1 MTNEMMKQTQEASAI
16 AALENVLIGGDLAQL
31 SEKDRLMY
39 YQRVCSSVGLNPL
52 TKPFQ
57 YLRLSGRLVLYA
69 TKDATDQ
76 LRKLHHI
83 SIRITGREQ
92 VGDVWIVTAEATD
105 KDGRVDCST
114 GAVSIGNLRGD
125 TLANALMKAET
136 KAKRRVTLSIS
147 GLGMLDE
154 TETETIPGAVPVEVK
169 VVPAGK
175 ETEAESN
182 GEVIGVPFGGATEE
196 IARLRDSLAAL
207 TPTPDDRMWLSGYL
221 NRRFNVKSVA
231 KLGAQELKTAIEA
244 AAARQDSTEEG
255 LASDG

>member
-1 MTNEMMKQTQEASAI
+1 MTNEMMKQTQEASAV

-31 SEKDRLMY
+31 NERDRLTY
-39 YQRVCSSVGLNPL
+39 YKKVCESVGLNAL

-154 TETETIPGAVPVEVK
+154 TETETISGAVPVDVK
-169 VVPAGK
+169 VVPA
-175 ETEAESN
+175 EADEESA
-182 GEVIGVPFGGATEE
+182 VIGIPFGGGSAE
-196 IARLRDSLAAL
+196 ISELRDILARL

-221 NRRFNVKSVA
+221 MRRFNLKNVS
-231 KLGAQELKTAIEA
+231 KLGVTELKTAIEA
-244 AAARQDSTEEG
+244 ASARQDTGEG
-255 LASDG
+255 MAGEG